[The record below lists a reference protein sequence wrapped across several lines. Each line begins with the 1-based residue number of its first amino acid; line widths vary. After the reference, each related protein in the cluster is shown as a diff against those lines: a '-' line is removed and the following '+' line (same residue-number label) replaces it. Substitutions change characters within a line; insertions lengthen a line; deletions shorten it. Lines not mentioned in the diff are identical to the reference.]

1 MIKYNLKC
9 ENNHEFES
17 WFSDSNEFDKLNK
30 KKLLE
35 CIYCSSNKIRKSIMA
50 PMVSGRQLKQENG
63 LSLLDKK
70 LSNEKKHLLK
80 IREYIEKNFEFV
92 GDKLS
97 QKVRESI
104 KDEVVTMGQIKPLIN
119 LDQQTQERILLEII
133 NLNLSSR
140 DVEEKVRLITSKD
153 TEGSEELLHYK
164 DLFEDKT
171 GSKAEIKKTK
181 NKYKV
186 VLNFMS
192 EDALKNFIKR
202 ID

>member
-70 LSNEKKHLLK
+70 LLNEKNQLIKLRKH
-80 IREYIEKNFEFV
+80 IEKNFEVV
-92 GDKLS
+92 GDKFS
-97 QKVRESI
+97 
-104 KDEVVTMGQIKPLIN
+104 
-119 LDQQTQERILLEII
+119 ERV
-133 NLNLSSR
+133 R
-140 DVEEKVRLITSKD
+140 DVYYDKETKKSIYGTTTPEEKKELEEEGIDLLSIPWVSKD
-153 TEGSEELLHYK
+153 
-164 DLFEDKT
+164 
-171 GSKAEIKKTK
+171 
-181 NKYKV
+181 N
-186 VLNFMS
+186 
-192 EDALKNFIKR
+192 
-202 ID
+202 